1 MFQNRVSQMDLVK
14 DRETLKSQIRIIMK
28 KLLKTSVA
36 TLVLACSA
44 FASTQTLAAD
54 TALENIIT
62 SGELKV
68 CFDAGYMP
76 FEMKTKD
83 GRFVGFDIDMAKNMA
98 HSIGVKFVPVNT
110 AWDGI
115 IPALQTKKCDII
127 MAGMTITP
135 ERNLKVNFATPY
147 IVIGQSILMS
157 PSLQGKVTSYKELN
171 DGKYTIATKLGT
183 TGSEA
188 AKRYL
193 SKAKLDLFET
203 ESDAV
208 LQVANGKADA
218 FVYDFPF
225 NAIYASQHKGQLSH
239 LDKPFTYEPLGW
251 AIRQNDA
258 NFLNFLNNYLRQIQG
273 DGTYQRMYDK
283 WFESDSWL
291 KDVQ

>member
-1 MFQNRVSQMDLVK
+1 
-14 DRETLKSQIRIIMK
+14 MK
-28 KLLKTSVA
+28 KFMTKA
-36 TLVLACSA
+36 TAGLVLACSA
-44 FASTQTLAAD
+44 LVANQSVAAES
-54 TALENIIT
+54 ALEGIVT

-83 GRFVGFDIDMAKNMA
+83 GRFVGFDIDIAKNMA
-98 HSIGVKFVPVNT
+98 HSIGVKYVPVNT

-135 ERNLKVNFATPY
+135 ERNLKVNFTTPY
-147 IVIGQSILMS
+147 IVIGQSILVS
-157 PSLQGKVTSYKELN
+157 PKLKDQIKSYKDLN
-171 DGKYTIATKLGT
+171 NPKYTVSTKLGT
-183 TGSEA
+183 TGAEA

-193 SKAKLDLFET
+193 SKAKIDLYDT

-218 FVYDFPF
+218 FIYDMPF
-225 NAIYASQHKGQLSH
+225 NAIYTSEHKKQVTH
-239 LDKPFTYEPLGW
+239 IDKPFTYEPLGW
-251 AIRQNDA
+251 AIRQDDP
-258 NFLNFLNNYLRQIQG
+258 NFLNFLNNYLQQVKG
-273 DGTYQRMYDK
+273 DGTYDRIYDK
-283 WFESDSWL
+283 WFKSDSWL